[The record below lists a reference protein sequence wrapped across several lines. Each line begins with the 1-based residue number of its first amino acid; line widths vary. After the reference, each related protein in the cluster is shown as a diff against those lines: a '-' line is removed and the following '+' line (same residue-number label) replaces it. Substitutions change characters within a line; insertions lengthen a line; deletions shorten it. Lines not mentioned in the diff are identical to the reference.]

1 MKSRFPKFTE
11 VLDLSNIDTMFKNEV
26 ADVEKEIKT
35 EVEFLTSSQNSVS
48 NWTGTEN
55 VTNVDLNEKL
65 NKDSILEIL
74 ASTGLLKQLEGF
86 QKFTEDHLNFQVS
99 ELNLRIEKVKSNVD
113 TLKKKSGVSSSN
125 LKNAKPTANA
135 KKIPPKKK

>member
-1 MKSRFPKFTE
+1 
-11 VLDLSNIDTMFKNEV
+11 MFKNEV

-125 LKNAKPTANA
+125 LKSAKPTANT
-135 KKIPPKKK
+135 KKIPPKKKIG